1 MTKHFSIITK
11 GIGPFSRVICKGI
24 GPAEALIKFVF
35 THTNVKTYL
44 DPKREEIIA
53 ELPE

>member
-1 MTKHFSIITK
+1 MRTYWSIITK

-24 GPAEALIKFVF
+24 GPIDKREIF
-35 THTNVKTYL
+35 TDTNVEAYL
-44 DPKREEIIA
+44 DPEKEKIIA

>member
-1 MTKHFSIITK
+1 MRTYWSIITK

-24 GPAEALIKFVF
+24 GPVHKRKLFTDTRVEAHI
-35 THTNVKTYL
+35 
-44 DPKREEIIA
+44 DPEKEEIIV

>member
-1 MTKHFSIITK
+1 MRTYFSIITK

-24 GPAEALIKFVF
+24 GPVHKRKIFTAVNVEA
-35 THTNVKTYL
+35 YL
-44 DPKREEIIA
+44 DPVKEKLIA

>member
-1 MTKHFSIITK
+1 MRTYWSIITK

-24 GPAEALIKFVF
+24 GPVHKRSLFAGSKLEAHI
-35 THTNVKTYL
+35 
-44 DPKREEIIA
+44 DPKKDIIA

>member
-1 MTKHFSIITK
+1 MRTYWSIITK

-24 GPAEALIKFVF
+24 GPAKKRKLF
-35 THTNVKTYL
+35 TKTDVKAYL
-44 DPKREEIIA
+44 ESDEKIIA

>member
-1 MTKHFSIITK
+1 MKKYFSIITK

-24 GPAEALIKFVF
+24 GPVQKRKLF
-35 THTNVKTYL
+35 TDENVKAYL
-44 DPKREEIIA
+44 DPEEKEIIA

>member
-1 MTKHFSIITK
+1 MRTYWSIITK

-24 GPAEALIKFVF
+24 GPAKKRKLFTDVNVEAYI
-35 THTNVKTYL
+35 
-44 DPKREEIIA
+44 DPKEKEIIA